1 MVYIQA
7 RHNQVKPSVIIRW
20 DRHVGVSKESLD
32 ISIRNAAASF
42 NKYLPPCS
50 EKPIVPGIKPALGV
64 VGHGGMPVLITPFK
78 KRGDAQPTSHCTL
91 HGGILEAQGR

>member
-20 DRHVGVSKESLD
+20 DRHVGVSK
-32 ISIRNAAASF
+32 
-42 NKYLPPCS
+42 